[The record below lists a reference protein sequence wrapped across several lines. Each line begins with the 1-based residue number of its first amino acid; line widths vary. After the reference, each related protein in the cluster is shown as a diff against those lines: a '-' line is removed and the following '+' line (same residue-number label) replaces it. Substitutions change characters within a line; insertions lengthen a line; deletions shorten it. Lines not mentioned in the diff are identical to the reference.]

1 MKCKVCKEQ
10 AVVSLRSHH
19 TGFCA
24 PCYLEFFR
32 RQVDRGIRS
41 HKLFTHDDRILVALS
56 GGKDSLALMLE
67 LSRQEYNVTGLHID
81 LAIPPTLGKKRTRR
95 ATRGLES
102 ADASQEPSAPLT
114 PTDSASAATAS
125 AATASAGINDTAPDT
140 GGARGVVERFCAQHN
155 IPLIVKEMDAEGL
168 AIPRV
173 KACLK
178 RPICSACGKIKR
190 YYFNKTA
197 MDEGYT
203 ALATGHNL
211 DDEVARLFSNTIR
224 WDRAYL
230 SDQGPCLPAE
240 DGFIKKVKPLWR
252 LTEFE
257 TANYAFLMGI
267 EHHYAP
273 CPYSQGASFTCYKH
287 LWQNLEAIMPG
298 RKLDFYQGFLERG
311 RPVFAQHE
319 AATAPPLN
327 RCTLCGYPTSADV
340 CGVCRIKATVGAC

>member
-1 MKCKVCKEQ
+1 MKCKVCKET

-24 PCYLEFFR
+24 SCYLEFFR
-32 RQVDRGIRS
+32 RQVERGIRA

-67 LSRQEYNVTGLHID
+67 LSRQGYTVTGLHID
-81 LAIPPTLGKKRTRR
+81 LAIPLQG
-95 ATRGLES
+95 S
-102 ADASQEPSAPLT
+102 AEPC
-114 PTDSASAATAS
+114 
-125 AATASAGINDTAPDT
+125 GE
-140 GGARGVVERFCAQHN
+140 GQGARGVVERFCKAHN
-155 IPLIVKEMDAEGL
+155 IPLIVKEMATEGL

-197 MDEGYT
+197 MDGGFT

-240 DGFIKKVKPLWR
+240 AGFIKKVKPLWR

-287 LWQNLEAIMPG
+287 LWQGLEEVMPG

-311 RPVFAQHE
+311 RPVFARHE
-319 AATAPPLN
+319 AEEAPPLN
-327 RCTLCGYPTSADV
+327 KCAVCEYPTSADI
-340 CGVCRIKATVGAC
+340 CGVCRIKSVVQSTS

>member
-19 TGFCA
+19 AGFCA

-32 RQVDRGIRS
+32 KQVERGIRS

-81 LAIPPTLGKKRTRR
+81 LAIPPTISKKGRKNT
-95 ATRGLES
+95 E
-102 ADASQEPSAPLT
+102 QNKEN
-114 PTDSASAATAS
+114 PTDTSLTQ
-125 AATASAGINDTAPDT
+125 IAPQDT
-140 GGARGVVERFCAQHN
+140 GGARGVVERFCTEHN

-197 MDEGYT
+197 IDEGYT

-287 LWQNLEAIMPG
+287 LWQNLEAVMPG
-298 RKLDFYQGFLERG
+298 RKIDFYQGFLERG
-311 RPVFAQHE
+311 RPIFAQHE
-319 AATAPPLN
+319 ARTAPALN
-327 RCTLCGYPTSADV
+327 ACTLCGYPTSAEV
-340 CGVCRIKATVGAC
+340 CGVCRIKAAVHEGS